1 MKVLIDIPDRQ
12 IEDLAAIC
20 EVKNLSRAEALQQA
34 LDAFIAQHRP
44 SREAA
49 FGLWKGQ
56 TVCLPGVSEPLP
68 EDGLEYQEKLR
79 SEW

>member
-1 MKVLIDIPDRQ
+1 MRAFVEISDRQ
-12 IEDLAAIC
+12 MEDLAAIC
-20 EVKNLSRAEALQQA
+20 AAKKLSRAEAFRQA

-44 SREAA
+44 LREAA

-56 TVCLPGVSEPLP
+56 SVCLPGESESLP
-68 EDGLEYQEKLR
+68 DDGLAYQEKLR